1 MKDDDSKV
9 WRGTTLEQRSHARRE
24 RLLEAGL
31 EIFGTTGYATST
43 VSGICSAANVS
54 TRTFYELFGER
65 ADLIEAIY
73 LRVIEDIRAR
83 IEQLPAPTAVGVD
96 QWTKDAVR
104 AVVGP
109 LLADLRVCQVI
120 EIEVVGLS
128 PHLEEL
134 RRVSTLAI
142 AQTLES
148 VQVALSGEAMSSPA
162 VRQQVG
168 VFIVGGITET
178 LVAYM
183 RTPASERQPPDELLD
198 MVTAVILRVLVG

>member
-1 MKDDDSKV
+1 MADDESKV

-54 TRTFYELFGER
+54 TRTFYELFAER
-65 ADLIEAIY
+65 VDLIEAIY
-73 LRVIEDIRAR
+73 VRVIDDIRAR
-83 IEQLPAPTAVGVD
+83 IEQLPPPTVVGVER
-96 QWTKDAVR
+96 WTKDAVR

-109 LLADLRVCQVI
+109 LLADLRVCRVI

-128 PHLEEL
+128 PHIEEL

-148 VQVALSGEAMSSPA
+148 VQIALAGQAMASPA

-183 RTPASERQPPDELLD
+183 RTPARERQSPDELLEV
-198 MVTAVILRVLVG
+198 VTAVILRVLVG